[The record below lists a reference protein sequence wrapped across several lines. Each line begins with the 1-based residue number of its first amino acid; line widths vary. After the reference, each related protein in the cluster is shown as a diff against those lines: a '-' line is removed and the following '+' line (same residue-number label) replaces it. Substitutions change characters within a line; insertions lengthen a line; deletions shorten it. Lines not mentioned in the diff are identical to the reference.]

1 MAALI
6 ILLILRR
13 QIGAQIMVRMGQDA
27 VLTPLYAHFSVQ
39 PALYPGDLTAVSQHD
54 EPHASE

>member
-13 QIGAQIMVRMGQDA
+13 QIGDQIVVGMGQDA
-27 VLTPLYAHFSVQ
+27 ILTPLYAHFSVQ
-39 PALYPGDLTAVSQHD
+39 PALYSGDLTAVSQHD
-54 EPHASE
+54 ESHALE